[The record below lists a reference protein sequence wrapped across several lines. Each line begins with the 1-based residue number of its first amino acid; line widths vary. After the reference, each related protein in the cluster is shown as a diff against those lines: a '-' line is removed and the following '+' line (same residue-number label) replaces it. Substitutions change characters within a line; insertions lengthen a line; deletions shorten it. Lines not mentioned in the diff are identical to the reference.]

1 MTPKYRAW
9 NKEEEMMLTF
19 DDHWELGEFFLGSY
33 PDNDFW
39 DLMLAT
45 GGKDKDG
52 EIIFEG
58 DIISRDG
65 NEGLLVVRFGQ
76 YIENDSL
83 GYKIYSTGFY
93 FETRHEGEERTFSLD
108 SELNYLCKVI
118 GNVYENKDL
127 LEAWDEKTRVDCR
140 V

>member
-1 MTPKYRAW
+1 LIPKYRAW

-19 DDHWELGEFFLGSY
+19 DDHWELGEFFLGLY
-33 PDNDFW
+33 PDDDFW

-52 EIIFEG
+52 ETIFEG
-58 DIISRDG
+58 DIISRDC

-93 FETRHEGEERTFSLD
+93 FETRHEDEERTFSLD

-118 GNVYENKDL
+118 GNVYENEYL
-127 LEAWDEKTRVDCR
+127 LEEWDEKTRVDRR

>member
-1 MTPKYRAW
+1 MNPKYRAW

-19 DDHWELGEFFLGSY
+19 DDHWELGEFFLGLY
-33 PDNDFW
+33 PDDDFW

-58 DIISRDG
+58 DIISRDC

-76 YIENDSL
+76 CIENDSL
-83 GYKIYSTGFY
+83 GYKICSTGFY
-93 FETRHEGEERTFSLD
+93 FETRHEREERMFSLD
-108 SELNYLCKVI
+108 SELNYLCKVV

-127 LEAWDEKTRVDCR
+127 LEAWDENTRVDHR